1 MAGFSYTGAM
11 NERFFYIASAVVAV
25 LIIALSL
32 VWPQGE
38 GQPSLA
44 PFGHAKTDP
53 DYYRMVRE
61 RDARLAKD
69 AQDKAV
75 QQQRDEELHEE
86 AEAASASAAAQRAA
100 DR

>member
-1 MAGFSYTGAM
+1 M
-11 NERFFYIASAVVAV
+11 NERFFYIASAAVAV

-32 VWPQGE
+32 IWPQGE
-38 GQPSLA
+38 GRRSPP
-44 PFGHAKTDP
+44 PFGHAITEP

-61 RDARLAKD
+61 RDIRLAKD
-69 AQDKAV
+69 AQDKAA

-86 AEAASASAAAQRAA
+86 ADAASASAAAQRAA

>member
-1 MAGFSYTGAM
+1 M
-11 NERFFYIASAVVAV
+11 NERLFYIASAAVAV

-38 GQPSLA
+38 GRPSLA
-44 PFGHAKTDP
+44 PFGHAKTEP

-61 RDARLAKD
+61 RTARQAKE
-69 AQDKAV
+69 AQDKAA
-75 QQQRDEELHEE
+75 QQQRDEELHAE
-86 AEAASASAAAQRAA
+86 ADAASASAAAQRAA